1 MDVARHFA
9 RWAAPRPELH
19 NQGLKTGLGQLESE
33 RNETNF

>member
-1 MDVARHFA
+1 MDIARHFGS
-9 RWAAPRPELH
+9 PPPPELH